1 MGYVFQ
7 TGDKVVCVD
16 ADVGG
21 SCDMLTAGQEYTVS
35 KVSHVGTMS
44 LEHGGGVYWNM
55 ARFRLVQCAA
65 EAAAPVP
72 GRMSPPTTSAERKA
86 MPVFSGCLNYFP
98 AALQLVS
105 VLSKLGNDK
114 HNPGEPLHHAR
125 GKSMDHGDCI
135 VRHQL
140 EAGTIDPDTGLDH
153 AVGVAWRALAQLQEL
168 AEKRYGWPMAPGAK
182 EG

>member
-1 MGYVFQ
+1 MGHVFQ
-7 TGDKVVCVD
+7 TGDKVVCVV
-16 ADVGG
+16 ADG
-21 SCDMLTAGQEYTVS
+21 SDGHLEEGREYTVLG
-35 KVSHVGTMS
+35 VSETSGTMGLDGIGISS
-44 LEHGGGVYWNM
+44 LWWNV
-55 ARFRLVQCAA
+55 ARFRPVQGV
-65 EAAAPVP
+65 AAAPAA
-72 GRMSPPTTSAERKA
+72 GRMSPPATSAERKA

-105 VLSKLGNDK
+105 VLSRLGNEK

-135 VRHQL
+135 TRHQL
-140 EAGTIDPDTGLDH
+140 EVGTIDPDTDLDH